1 MSWQISDM
9 ITISL
14 ELGEKKKKTR
24 VKALKY
30 YSSEVSTS
38 ISTFMLLFLLRGH
51 IHRYRKTFTD
61 NTEQ

>member
-38 ISTFMLLFLLRGH
+38 ISTFMLLFLRGH